1 MKYRFALPAVACLCA
16 VSGYMVYRTEVAASD
31 IHSSLSASLEPIVGE
46 ELAATAA
53 APNVPPPLM
62 RKHATKV
69 VLNIEVKEHVKTLA
83 DGVTYTYWT
92 FGDDAPGRFI
102 RVREGDLVE
111 THFSN
116 HPDNMFS
123 HNVDFHA
130 ASGPEGGGDASFIAP
145 GHTATFSWRAMNPG
159 LFIYHC
165 VAAPAG
171 LHISNGMYGLI
182 LVEPKGGLPG
192 VDKEFFVV
200 QGEFYT
206 RGAYGERG
214 QQEFSMEKAL
224 KEQPDYVVF
233 NGHVGALMGDRALRV
248 KAGQSVRMYLGN
260 PGPSLVSSF
269 HVVGGIFNNVYGE
282 GGSTINQHNVQ
293 TTVIPVGGTAT
304 VEMTAD
310 VPGNYTIV
318 DHAMFRAFNKGA
330 MGLLVVDGAP
340 RTELFSGRQ
349 SEETYSPG
357 THLQRVAATTGA
369 VAIPA
374 KPTGGANERGKQI
387 YATICVGC
395 HQPDGR
401 GLANTFPPLAQSD
414 FLMGDKDR
422 VVRVLLQGRSGQ
434 ITVNG
439 RTFNNVMPKLPLTDE
454 DIASA
459 LSYVRNSFGNTGSVI
474 SVADVARVRAEL
486 GGVQTLT
493 NNRAGGT

>member
-1 MKYRFALPAVACLCA
+1 MRHRFTLPAVACLCA
-16 VSGYMVYRTEVAASD
+16 AAGYLAYRTEVAASD
-31 IHSSLSASLEPIVGE
+31 NHSSASASLEPIVGE

-53 APNVPPPLM
+53 APNVPPPLT
-62 RKHATKV
+62 RNHATKV
-69 VLNIEVKEHVKTLA
+69 ILNIEVKEHVQTLA

-145 GHTATFSWRAMNPG
+145 GHTTTFSWRAMQPG
-159 LFIYHC
+159 LFLYHC

-171 LHISNGMYGLI
+171 LHIANGMYGLL
-182 LVEPKGGLPG
+182 LVEPKGGLPKI
-192 VDKEFFVV
+192 DKEFFVV

-233 NGHVGALMGDRALRV
+233 NGHVGALMGDHALRV
-248 KAGQSVRMYLGN
+248 KTAQSVRLYLGN

-269 HVVGGIFNNVYGE
+269 HVVGGIFSNVYGE
-282 GGSTINQHNVQ
+282 GGSTVNQHNVQ
-293 TTVIPVGGTAT
+293 TTVIPVGGAAM
-304 VEMTAD
+304 VEMVAD

-330 MGLLVVDGAP
+330 MGLLEVDGAP

-349 SEETYSPG
+349 SEQIYDPG
-357 THLQRVAATTGA
+357 THLQRVAATTSA
-369 VAIPA
+369 V
-374 KPTGGANERGKQI
+374 PTPSTSDGGANEHGKQI
-387 YATICVGC
+387 YTTICVAC
-395 HQPDGR
+395 HQPDGH

-414 FLMGDKDR
+414 FLMGDTDR
-422 VVRVLLQGRSGQ
+422 AVRVLLQGLSGQ
-434 ITVNG
+434 VIVNG
-439 RTFNNVMPKLPLTDE
+439 QTFNNVMPKLPLTDE
-454 DIASA
+454 DIAGA
-459 LSYVRNSFGNTGSVI
+459 LSYVRNSFGNTGSVV
-474 SVADVARVRAEL
+474 SVADVARVRGEL
-486 GGVQTLT
+486 DSGKTPALT
-493 NNRAGGT
+493 RAGGT